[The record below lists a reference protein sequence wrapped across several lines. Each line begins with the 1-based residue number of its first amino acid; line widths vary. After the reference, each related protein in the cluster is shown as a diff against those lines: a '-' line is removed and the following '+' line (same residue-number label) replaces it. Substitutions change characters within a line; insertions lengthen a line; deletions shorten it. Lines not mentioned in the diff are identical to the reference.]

1 MSREQE
7 WLGQTA
13 RPRLKQMEGRWG
25 RGEEEQSG
33 GQSQGAVTSSP

>member
-13 RPRLKQMEGRWG
+13 RPRLKQMEGG
-25 RGEEEQSG
+25 GEVRRSNQEDK
-33 GQSQGAVTSSP
+33 ARVL